1 MSSSLGISLSLP
13 PYQMNRHCRPLICL
27 IFSSNAP
34 RNKDLTEMNIA
45 IEFRIDQLQANGTYN
60 VRRVKISLHGKRV
73 SIKVTGWLGFEWIPL
88 ESQGQQP
95 FTAALINGTLSP
107 QVLIILIPR
116 SGGSLFHYHHL
127 SECRHCLLTSDILNK
142 EFFTIMQP
150 RYINRDTKSHKF
162 LQRFSKDHDGR
173 IMKCALFEIFWPN

>member
-13 PYQMNRHCRPLICL
+13 PYQMNRHSRPLIFL

-60 VRRVKISLHGKRV
+60 VRRVRISLHGKRV

-107 QVLIILIPR
+107 QVLIICFLEAVEAFSKSSFELVQALPLIY
-116 SGGSLFHYHHL
+116 SIKSFHYHAAP
-127 SECRHCLLTSDILNK
+127 IYK
-142 EFFTIMQP
+142 
-150 RYINRDTKSHKF
+150 
-162 LQRFSKDHDGR
+162 
-173 IMKCALFEIFWPN
+173 